1 MTSFVVKELLGSGA
15 EVACHRFGC
24 RILCRLIEHNGGSGT
39 LAELFEELLAEA
51 ASLCQHPFA
60 HYVMECMLEHVP
72 EHRQRII
79 HALRSDLRGNA
90 CDRSGSHVV
99 EAALAHGSEADRH
112 AIAFQLLG
120 TGKHSVISLA
130 QSQYGSF
137 VLLALMQQVPCRLSE
152 EALVHLSQA
161 AVLLEG
167 TKCGQRLLQD
177 LGLITVSAE

>member
-1 MTSFVVKELLGSGA
+1 
-15 EVACHRFGC
+15 
-24 RILCRLIEHNGGSGT
+24 
-39 LAELFEELLAEA
+39 
-51 ASLCQHPFA
+51 
-60 HYVMECMLEHVP
+60 MECMLEHLP
-72 EHRQRII
+72 EHRQRIVL
-79 HALRSDLRGNA
+79 ALRADLRGNA

-161 AVLLEG
+161 TVLLEG
-167 TKCGQRLLQD
+167 TTCGQRLLQD
-177 LGLITVSAE
+177 LGLRTVAAE